1 MKIVKLRYL
10 FFQYNI
16 EIINLYI
23 ITFYL
28 TFTIKIFFKQIWN
41 IKTGICEATLAGHDG
56 AICALQFKNN
66 TLVTGSVDTTIK
78 IW

>member
-1 MKIVKLRYL
+1 MMMKKLYQVMKIVKLRYL

-28 TFTIKIFFKQIWN
+28 TFTIKIFFK
-41 IKTGICEATLAGHDG
+41 
-56 AICALQFKNN
+56 
-66 TLVTGSVDTTIK
+66 
-78 IW
+78 